1 MEFEKFLSF
10 LIASILLTLAP
21 GPDNLYLLAKS
32 LKDGSRAGICL
43 SAGLSSGIFFHTFLV
58 LIGVAAFIKNSTIA
72 MMILKC
78 FGMIYLLYLASLSFR
93 SLRKK
98 SELNLKM
105 STTSENFSATYFRG
119 VLMNVSNPKVLL
131 FFLAFLPSFVNLEDP
146 NSSWHIFFLGVTF
159 AVQAFVIFSLIS
171 IGAGKLRSFISR
183 SRNFGKILSAIEGTV
198 LTVIALSL
206 IFI

>member
-72 MMILKC
+72 MMFLKC
-78 FGMIYLLYLASLSFR
+78 FICYILRVCR
-93 SLRKK
+93 SDHFEK
-98 SELNLKM
+98 N
-105 STTSENFSATYFRG
+105 
-119 VLMNVSNPKVLL
+119 
-131 FFLAFLPSFVNLEDP
+131 
-146 NSSWHIFFLGVTF
+146 
-159 AVQAFVIFSLIS
+159 
-171 IGAGKLRSFISR
+171 
-183 SRNFGKILSAIEGTV
+183 RN
-198 LTVIALSL
+198 
-206 IFI
+206 